1 MGRMYLNRS
10 IAAAVSEEM
19 ARDESVILL
28 GEDIINNGGG
38 LSSYLGVP
46 PKFPDRCL
54 DMPIAEAG
62 FSYFGV
68 GAAVAGMRPIV
79 DMMFS
84 DFASICADA
93 VSNGAAKVAFMT
105 QAACSCPITF
115 IMANG
120 GRGTYGSFGSGC
132 HHSQCTESWFQ
143 NVPGLKIVAPY
154 YPADVKG
161 LLKASIRDNDPVVFM
176 FHEGSTGKSGMVPE
190 GEHVIPLTNAA
201 NILRE
206 GRDVTIVAIQSMVP
220 IAVEAAERLAE
231 QGIDAEVID
240 PRVLIP
246 LDIDKLQRSVEKTGR
261 LVVVQEAPRRGAFGG
276 EIVSEIVERMEGRPV
291 RVKRLGSKNAP
302 IGNGCV
308 EYFLVP
314 KVEDVVAAAQ
324 AVCGSQRSPS
334 L

>member
-10 IAAAVSEEM
+10 IAAAVAEEM
-19 ARDESVILL
+19 ARDENVILL
-28 GEDIINNGGG
+28 GEDIINCGGG
-38 LSSYLGVP
+38 LGIYLGVP
-46 PKFPDRCL
+46 QKFPDRCL
-54 DMPIAEAG
+54 DMPISEAG

-105 QAACSCPITF
+105 NGQTSCPITF

-176 FHEGSTGKSGMVPE
+176 WHEGSAGVSGIVPE
-190 GEHVIPLTNAA
+190 GEQVIPLTNAA
-201 NILRE
+201 NILKE
-206 GRDVTIVAIQSMVP
+206 GNDITIVAIQSMVP
-220 IAVEAAERLAE
+220 IAMKAAAALEEA
-231 QGIDAEVID
+231 GIHAEVID
-240 PRVLIP
+240 PRVLVP
-246 LDIDKLQRSVEKTGR
+246 LDIEKITNSVNKTGR
-261 LVVVQEAPRRGAFGG
+261 LLVVQEAPRRGAFGG
-276 EIVSEIVERMEGRPV
+276 EIVSEVVERMGDRGIKA
-291 RVKRLGSKNAP
+291 RRLGSKNAP

-314 KVEDVVAAAQ
+314 KVEDIVEAASEM
-324 AVCGSQRSPS
+324 CKK
-334 L
+334 

>member
-19 ARDESVILL
+19 ARDENVILL
-28 GEDIINNGGG
+28 GEDIINCGGG
-38 LSSYLGVP
+38 LGIYLGVP
-46 PKFPDRCL
+46 QKFPDRCL

-93 VSNGAAKVAFMT
+93 VSNGSAKVAFMT
-105 QAACSCPITF
+105 QAKCSCPVTF

-143 NVPGLKIVAPY
+143 NVPGLKLVAPY

-176 FHEGSTGKSGMVPE
+176 WHEGSAGVSGMIPD
-190 GEHVIPLTNAA
+190 GEYVIPLTNAA

-206 GRDVTIVAIQSMVP
+206 GKDVTIVAIQSMVP
-220 IAVEAAERLAE
+220 IAMKAAEQLVE
-231 QGIDAEVID
+231 TMGIDAEIID

-246 LDIDKLQRSVEKTGR
+246 LDIDKIQRSVEKTGR
-261 LVVVQEAPRRGAFGG
+261 LIVVQEAPRRGAYGG
-276 EIVSEIVERMEGRPV
+276 EIVSEVVERLEGRPV

-314 KVEDVVAAAQ
+314 KVGDIVDAAR
-324 AVCGSQRSPS
+324 AVCSE
-334 L
+334 

>member
-10 IAAAVSEEM
+10 IAAAVAEEM

-28 GEDIINNGGG
+28 GEDILNSGGG
-38 LSSYLGVP
+38 LGIYLGVP
-46 PKFPDRCL
+46 QKFPDRCL

-68 GAAVAGMRPIV
+68 GAGVAGMRPIV

-93 VSNGAAKVAFMT
+93 VSNGSAKVAFMT
-105 QAACSCPITF
+105 QAQCSCPITF

-176 FHEGSTGKSGMVPE
+176 FHEGSTGTSGMIPD
-190 GEHVIPLTNAA
+190 GEYVIPLTNAA

-206 GRDVTIVAIQSMVP
+206 GKDITIVAIQSMVP
-220 IAVEAAERLAE
+220 IAVKAAAELE
-231 QGIDAEVID
+231 QLGIDAENID

-246 LDIDKLQRSVEKTGR
+246 LDIDKILRSVEKTGK
-261 LVVVQEAPRRGAFGG
+261 LIVVQEAPRRGAYGG
-276 EIVSEIVERMEGRPV
+276 EIVSEVVERLEGRPIG
-291 RVKRLGSKNAP
+291 VKRLGSMNAP

-314 KVEDVVAAAQ
+314 KVEDIVSAAQ
-324 AVCGSQRSPS
+324 ALCKK
-334 L
+334 

>member
-10 IAAAVSEEM
+10 IAAAVAEEM
-19 ARDESVILL
+19 ERDETVILL
-28 GEDIINNGGG
+28 GEDIINCGGG
-38 LSSYLGVP
+38 LGIYLGVP
-46 PKFPDRCL
+46 QKFPDRCL
-54 DMPIAEAG
+54 DMPISEAG

-68 GAAVAGMRPIV
+68 GAAVGGMRPVV

-105 QAACSCPITF
+105 NGQCSCPITF

-161 LLKASIRDNDPVVFM
+161 LLKASIRDNDPVVFL
-176 FHEGSTGKSGMVPE
+176 FHEGSTGVSGMVPD
-190 GEHVIPLTNAA
+190 GEYVIPLRGAA

-206 GRDVTIVAIQSMVP
+206 GGDLTIVAIQAMVP
-220 IAVEAAERLAE
+220 IAIKAAEALEAR
-231 QGIDAEVID
+231 GIHAEVID

-246 LDIDKLQRSVEKTGR
+246 LDIDRITASVEKTGR
-261 LVVVQEAPRRGAFGG
+261 LLVVQEAPRRGAFGG
-276 EIVSEIVERMEGRPV
+276 EIVSEVAERLNGRPIQV
-291 RVKRLGSKNAP
+291 RRLGSKNAP
-302 IGNGCV
+302 IGNGCA

-314 KVEDVVAAAQ
+314 KLEDVVGAAAEM
-324 AVCGSQRSPS
+324 CGR
-334 L
+334 

>member
-1 MGRMYLNRS
+1 MARMYLNRS
-10 IAAAVSEEM
+10 IAAAVAEEM
-19 ARDESVILL
+19 ARDETVILL
-28 GEDIINNGGG
+28 GEDIINGGGG
-38 LSSYLGVP
+38 LSIYLGVP
-46 PKFPDRCL
+46 QKFPDRCL

-62 FSYFGV
+62 YSYFGV

-105 QAACSCPITF
+105 QAKCACPITF

-161 LLKASIRDNDPVVFM
+161 LLKASIRDDDPVVFM
-176 FHEGSTGKSGMVPE
+176 FHEGSTGTAGEIPD
-190 GEHVIPLTNAA
+190 GEHIIPLNNAA
-201 NILRE
+201 NILRA
-206 GRDVTIVAIQSMVP
+206 GKDVTIVAIQSMVP
-220 IAVEAAERLAE
+220 IAVKAASELERL
-231 QGIDAEVID
+231 GIDAEVID

-246 LDIDKLQRSVEKTGR
+246 LDIEKILGSVEKTGR

-276 EIVSEIVERMEGRPV
+276 EIVSEVVERMGERHV
-291 RVKRLGSKNAP
+291 SVKRLGSMNAP

-314 KVEDVVAAAQ
+314 KVENIVSAAREL
-324 AVCGSQRSPS
+324 CKR
-334 L
+334 

>member
-10 IAAAVSEEM
+10 IAAAVAEEM
-19 ARDESVILL
+19 AKDENVILL
-28 GEDIINNGGG
+28 GEDIINCGGG
-38 LSSYLGVP
+38 LGIYLGVP
-46 PKFPDRCL
+46 QKFPDRCL
-54 DMPIAEAG
+54 DMPISEAG

-68 GAAVAGMRPIV
+68 GAAVAGMRPVV

-105 QAACSCPITF
+105 NGQTGCPITF

-176 FHEGSTGKSGMVPE
+176 WHEGSAGVSGIVPD
-190 GEHVIPLTNAA
+190 GEYVIPLTNAA

-206 GRDVTIVAIQSMVP
+206 GSDITIVAIQSMVP
-220 IAVEAAERLAE
+220 IAVKAAVALEEA
-231 QGIDAEVID
+231 GIHAEVID

-246 LDIDKLQRSVEKTGR
+246 LDIDKITASVSKTGR
-261 LVVVQEAPRRGAFGG
+261 LLVVQEAPRRGAFGG
-276 EIVSEIVERMEGRPV
+276 EIVSEVVERLGNRGV
-291 RVKRLGSKNAP
+291 RARRLGSKNAP

-314 KVEDVVAAAQ
+314 KVEDIIRAASEM
-324 AVCGSQRSPS
+324 CKE
-334 L
+334 

>member
-1 MGRMYLNRS
+1 MPRMYLNRA

-19 ARDESVILL
+19 ARDEKVILL
-28 GEDIINNGGG
+28 GEDIINGGGG
-38 LSSYLGVP
+38 LGIYLGVP
-46 PKFPDRCL
+46 QKFPERCL
-54 DMPIAEAG
+54 DMPISEAG

-68 GAAVAGMRPIV
+68 GAAVAGYRPIV

-93 VSNGAAKVAFMT
+93 VSNGSAKVSFMT
-105 QAACSCPITF
+105 QGVQNCPIVF
-115 IMANG
+115 LMANG

-176 FHEGSTGKSGMVPE
+176 FHEGSTGRAAEVPADDDYI
-190 GEHVIPLTNAA
+190 IPLTNAA
-201 NILRE
+201 NVIRE
-206 GRDVTIVAIQSMVP
+206 GKDVTIVAIQSMVP
-220 IAVEAAERLAE
+220 VAEKAAEALAE

-246 LDIDKLQRSVEKTGR
+246 LDIDKICNSVAKTGK
-261 LVVVQEAPRRGAFGG
+261 LIVVQEAPRRGAYGG
-276 EIVSEIVERMEGRPV
+276 EIVAEVCEKMGDKHINV
-291 RVKRLGSKNAP
+291 RRLGSVNAP

-314 KVEDVVAAAQ
+314 KQEDIVNAAKEL
-324 AVCGSQRSPS
+324 CGK
-334 L
+334 